1 MPGSRKRLTHTTI
14 KAISLDLDDTL
25 WPSGPAL
32 LAAEA
37 KLHAWLE
44 ANAPAVAAALPP
56 PEFAKFRRSVAAELP
71 QLAHDF
77 TALRLEAMKRAL
89 ALHKENTELARPALN
104 VFLEAR
110 SEVELY
116 ADVPEALERLASRYP
131 LIALTNGNADI
142 ARAGV
147 GQFFSG
153 AVTAGSAG
161 FAKPDARIFHA
172 ACATQGL
179 SPQTV
184 LHAGDHP
191 DADVRGA
198 ARAGLRAAWINRP
211 RMAWVGEAEAFHEF
225 HDLIALCEWLN
236 L

>member
-1 MPGSRKRLTHTTI
+1 MTHPPI
-14 KAISLDLDDTL
+14 KAISLDLDETL
-25 WPSGPAL
+25 WPAGPAIA
-32 LAAEA
+32 AAEA
-37 KLHAWLE
+37 KLHVWLE
-44 ANAPAVAAALPP
+44 SHAPAVAVALPP
-56 PEFAKFRRSVAAELP
+56 PEFAKYRRSLAAELP
-71 QLAHDF
+71 HISHDF
-77 TALRLEAMKRAL
+77 TALRLEAMRRAL
-89 ALHKENTELARPALN
+89 VLHDEDAALARPALN

-110 SEVELY
+110 SEVVLY

-142 ARAGV
+142 KRAGV
-147 GQFFSG
+147 GQFFTES
-153 AVTAGSAG
+153 VTAGSAG

-179 SPQTV
+179 SPQMV

-211 RMAWVGEAEAFHEF
+211 RTAWVGEAEAFHEF
-225 HDLIALCEWLN
+225 HDLTGLCEWLGV
-236 L
+236 

>member
-1 MPGSRKRLTHTTI
+1 MRGNSLTAQSI

-32 LAAEA
+32 EAAEA

-44 ANAPAVAAALPP
+44 SHAPAVAAALPP
-56 PEFAKFRRSVAAELP
+56 VEFAKFRRSLAAELP
-71 QLAHDF
+71 HIAHDF

-89 ALHKENTELARPALN
+89 SLHREDAGLAGSALN

-110 SEVELY
+110 SDVALY
-116 ADVPEALERLASRYP
+116 AEVPEALERLANRYP
-131 LIALTNGNADI
+131 LIALTNGNADV

-147 GQFFSG
+147 GQFFTEV
-153 AVTAGSAG
+153 VTAGSAG
-161 FAKPDARIFHA
+161 MAKPDPRIFHA
-172 ACATQGL
+172 VCATQGL
-179 SPQTV
+179 SPQAV

-198 ARAGLRAAWINRP
+198 ARAGLRAAWINRQ
-211 RMAWVGEAEAFHEF
+211 RTAWAGDAEAFHEF
-225 HDLIALCEWLN
+225 SDLTGLCEWLGV
-236 L
+236 